1 MRDTLILVFALIITI
16 APDIFDN
23 TAQAKDKTPPTGFA
37 LSVGQL
43 SSIGQ
48 SGELG
53 EILLHNIGT
62 RIGYRIGRIQPF
74 LLIDYTNI
82 SNSNEISPP
91 MSTSPY
97 GGGNETLSRQQSMS
111 LFTVGTGLKWLLN
124 EPKSKSIQTYLLG
137 SVYTIIATSEL
148 DMPQPEI
155 ADPTIIGGTSA
166 FGMQYAFTRHFSAGL
181 ELGISYTNVFID
193 KYTGKSNTDF
203 IHLYDMLFL
212 EFVL

>member
-1 MRDTLILVFALIITI
+1 MRNIIILAFVLITTI

-23 TAQAKDKTPPTGFA
+23 TTQAKDKTSPTGFA

-48 SGELG
+48 SVELG
-53 EILLHNIGT
+53 ETLLPNIGT
-62 RIGYRIGRIQPF
+62 RIGYRIGRLQPF

-82 SNSNEISPP
+82 SNSRETSPP
-91 MSTSPY
+91 PFTSPY
-97 GGGNETLSRQQSMS
+97 EGGNETLSRQQSMS
-111 LFTVGTGLKWLLN
+111 LITVGTGLKWLLN
-124 EPKSKSIQTYLLG
+124 EPKSKSIQTYFLG
-137 SVYTIIATSEL
+137 SVYTIITTSEL
-148 DMPQPEI
+148 DMSQVET

-166 FGMQYAFTRHFSAGL
+166 FGMQYAFTHHFSAGL
-181 ELGISYTNVFID
+181 EVGMSYVSVSTDN
-193 KYTGKSNTDF
+193 YTGKSNTDL